1 MKTIVIA
8 TFALITGLAVSACSV
23 RSERTVVERPVPAQ
37 SAYVYTDTAPA
48 PSTTTVH
55 IGP

>member
-1 MKTIVIA
+1 MKSVILA
-8 TFALITGLAVSACSV
+8 MITLTAGLAISACAV

-37 SAYVYTDTAPA
+37 TAYVYTDTAPA
-48 PSTTTVH
+48 PTVTTVH